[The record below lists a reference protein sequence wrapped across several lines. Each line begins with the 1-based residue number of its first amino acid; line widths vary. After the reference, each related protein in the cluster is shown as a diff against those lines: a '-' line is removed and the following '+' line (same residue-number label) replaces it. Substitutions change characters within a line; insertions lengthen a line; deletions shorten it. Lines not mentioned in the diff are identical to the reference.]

1 MHSGSI
7 TYDDYLNFFNLK
19 IISSNF
25 FNQNR
30 IQPSSI
36 DLTLSDECYEVISSF
51 LSPYDQVRNKLK
63 NFIKKKIDLKK
74 GFVLKKILL
83 I

>member
-36 DLTLSDECYEVISSF
+36 DLTLSDECYEVVSSF
-51 LSPYDQVRNKLK
+51 LSPPRK
-63 NFIKKKIDLKK
+63 
-74 GFVLKKILL
+74 
-83 I
+83 